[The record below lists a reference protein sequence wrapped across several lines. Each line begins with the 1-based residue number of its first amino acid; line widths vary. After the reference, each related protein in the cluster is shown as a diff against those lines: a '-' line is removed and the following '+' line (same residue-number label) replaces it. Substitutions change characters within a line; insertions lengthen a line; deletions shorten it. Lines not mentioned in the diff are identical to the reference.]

1 MPRNISDIYSIPPG
15 TEGFPDTTIE
25 SAKYNAYIHDVETDL
40 NAPRP
45 IVAGGTGANNADEA
59 LENLGGEKSSQQ
71 VTNYDTHLFLP
82 GSFYSGLGATGAP
95 PLPAGQIATHA
106 FVGWVVSS
114 DPPATPPANLNVVV
128 HARDQNDVT
137 VPGRIYVREKKAG
150 VWGLWSIDGT
160 GVIGPTPPA
169 DPPDGLLWWD
179 SESGQLYVWYRDI
192 DSAQWVI
199 ASPSPD
205 PAQFLLKGGDTMEG
219 VLNLTTDPVA
229 TPQQAAT
236 KKYVDD
242 QIAIV
247 TSGIPGAPSP
257 LPPPFAAGTS
267 LLFYNASAPTG
278 WDKVTA
284 GANDQ
289 ALRVVSGSGGVA
301 TWLRSF

>member
-1 MPRNISDIYSIPPG
+1 MPRNISDIYKIPDG

-25 SAKYNAYIHDVETDL
+25 SAKYNAYIHDVEKDL
-40 NAPRP
+40 NDPRP

-59 LENLGGEKSSQQ
+59 LENLGGEKSSQP

-82 GSFYSGLGATGAP
+82 GSFYSAVGATGAP
-95 PLPAGQIATHA
+95 PLPAGQVATHK

-114 DPPATPPANLNVVV
+114 DIPATPPANQNVVV
-128 HARDQNDVT
+128 HARDQNDIT

-160 GVIGPTPPA
+160 GIIGPNPPA

-179 SESGQLYVWYRDI
+179 SESGQLYVWYRDV

-247 TSGIPGAPSP
+247 TSGIPGAPVP
-257 LPPPFAAGTS
+257 LPPPFAAGTA
-267 LLFYNASAPTG
+267 LLFYNAAAPTG
-278 WDKVTA
+278 WTKVTTGTTTGRCA
-284 GANDQ
+284 
-289 ALRVVSGSGGVA
+289 
-301 TWLRSF
+301 W

>member
-1 MPRNISDIYSIPPG
+1 M
-15 TEGFPDTTIE
+15 
-25 SAKYNAYIHDVETDL
+25 
-40 NAPRP
+40 
-45 IVAGGTGANNADEA
+45 
-59 LENLGGEKSSQQ
+59 
-71 VTNYDTHLFLP
+71 
-82 GSFYSGLGATGAP
+82 
-95 PLPAGQIATHA
+95 
-106 FVGWVVSS
+106 VSS
-114 DPPATPPANLNVVV
+114 DIPATPPANQNVVV
-128 HARDQNDVT
+128 HARDQNDIT

-179 SESGQLYVWYRDI
+179 SESGQLYVWYRDV

-205 PAQFLLKGGDTMEG
+205 PEQFLLKGGDTMEG
-219 VLNLTTDPVA
+219 VLNLTTDPVT

-247 TSGIPGAPSP
+247 TSGIPGAPTP

-278 WDKVTA
+278 WVKVTA

-289 ALRVVSGSGGVA
+289 ALRVVSGSGGVPHGSVPFSTVFGRTSTDGFSLSTGYMA
-301 TWLRSF
+301 AHGHTMCGQAGVTILDFDVAGGRDFASGGQLMALANTYSTGANGSGAAHTHTIDLRVQYLDVILCTKT